1 LNPSQSLRDAGAI
14 GADCACGK
22 GRRTALF
29 RRRRW
34 FRDEII
40 VAAGIGR

>member
-1 LNPSQSLRDAGAI
+1 MHAKQPPIAA
-14 GADCACGK
+14 AA
-22 GRRTALF
+22 TAQTLTF
-29 RRRRW
+29 RPLRW